1 MMPPERHERLLDL
14 AHRLLTSLESPVL
27 ARFLAHWPARGA
39 AHPPGTLAPC
49 AAGGTALPVL
59 AWLPRID
66 ARARGFAAGFVGCL
80 CECAASLDWRRTY
93 AREEADPA
101 FMRNYGWTELA
112 TSEAGAGALKLS
124 CGVLVLG
131 PNTLYPPHFH
141 EAEELYVP
149 LHGLAEWQQGDCI
162 WRLRSPGNVIHH
174 SSEEPHAMRTGDDPL
189 LAMYLWL
196 STDPSQSARLAP
208 ASTA

>member
-1 MMPPERHERLLDL
+1 MMPRERRERLLDL
-14 AHRLLTSLESPVL
+14 AQRLLGSVESPAL

-39 AHPPGTLAPC
+39 ARPPGAP
-49 AAGGTALPVL
+49 AAGCIALPVL
-59 AWLPRID
+59 EWLPRI
-66 ARARGFAAGFVGCL
+66 AGRTRAFAADFVGGL
-80 CECAASLDWRRTY
+80 SECAASLDWRQTY
-93 AREEADPA
+93 TREDADPA
-101 FMRNYGWTELA
+101 FLRNYGWTELL
-112 TSEAGAGALKLS
+112 TSEAGAGAMKLS

-149 LHGLAEWQQGDCI
+149 LHGLAEWQQGDRI

-196 STDPSQSARLAP
+196 SADLRQRAQLAQR
-208 ASTA
+208 STA